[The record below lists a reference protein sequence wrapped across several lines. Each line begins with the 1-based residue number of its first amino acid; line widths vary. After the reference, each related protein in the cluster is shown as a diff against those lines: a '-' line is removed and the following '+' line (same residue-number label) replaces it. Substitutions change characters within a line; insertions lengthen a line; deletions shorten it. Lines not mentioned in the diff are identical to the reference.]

1 MTDDTHQLSRR
12 TFGGSILALGAL
24 ASTRAAAS
32 TLKPT
37 PTQVLGPFYPIER
50 LAEED
55 ADLTWIKGHTKRAEG
70 TVIQVRGR
78 VLDRYGNPVS
88 GARLEIW
95 QCNSLGRYAHAND
108 IATMPLDQDFQ
119 GFAAIRTG
127 AKGEWQITTIKPAA
141 YESPIGRRT
150 PHIHF
155 DVSGKSHRLTTQMY
169 FSDDDATNSK
179 DILYQQLGG
188 SAERTVAKLGGA
200 GQYDWTV
207 VLMDAGT

>member
-1 MTDDTHQLSRR
+1 MNQLSRR
-12 TFGGSILALGAL
+12 AFGGSVLALAAL
-24 ASTRAAAS
+24 AATRAAAAE
-32 TLKPT
+32 LKAT
-37 PTQVLGPFYPIER
+37 PTQTLGPFYPIER

-55 ADLTWIKGHTKRAEG
+55 ADLTWVKGHTKRAEG
-70 TVIQVRGR
+70 AVIQVRGR

-108 IATMPLDQDFQ
+108 VAPMPLDPNFQ
-119 GFAAIRTG
+119 GYASIRTS

-141 YESPIGRRT
+141 YDSPIGRRT

-155 DVSGKSHRLTTQMY
+155 DVQGKSHRLTTQMY

-179 DILYQQLGG
+179 DMLYQELGG
-188 SAERTVAKLGGA
+188 SAKGAVAQLGAA
-200 GQYDWTV
+200 GRYDWNV
-207 VLMDAGT
+207 VLMDAS